1 MKIVVIGMGQCGGRI
16 ADEFARL
23 SKRAHSL
30 RGIDI
35 IVDSFAVNTDST
47 DLVGIHTIS
56 PDYRHR
62 ILIGAGATHGH
73 GVAKMNEVGAEIAKE
88 DADKVLDA
96 IKAARQLYE
105 SDAFLLIAG
114 AAGGTGSGATPV
126 IAKFLKE
133 RYADKP
139 VYAMLVLPFEHEETN
154 EERALYNT
162 AVCLKSTY
170 QIADA
175 IILIENQRYVRKD
188 YSLQSNITEI
198 NRLIAEPFFDLLCAG
213 EEKKVK
219 HIGAKV
225 LDAGDIIQTLCGWTA
240 IGYGDIK
247 LPLITFPTDWGRDFR
262 KRGTRT
268 HKGIEAM
275 DQALSDL
282 SVECDP
288 RDAHRALYLLS
299 APVKEMNM
307 ELVKELGDYL
317 KGFAPQALIRNGD
330 YPREKGLL
338 DVIVIL
344 SELSDVAKVREYYV
358 RSSALAK
365 ELKARVKNKE
375 SKAELTEEAGK
386 DVPTLL

>member
-1 MKIVVIGMGQCGGRI
+1 MKIIVVGLGQCGGRI

-23 SKRAHSL
+23 SKRARSL

-47 DLVGIHTIS
+47 DLAGIQTIK

-62 ILIGAGATHGH
+62 ILIGTGTTHGH
-73 GVAKMNEVGAEIAKE
+73 GVAKVNEVGAEIANE
-88 DADKVLDA
+88 DADKVIDA
-96 IKAARQLYE
+96 VKTARQFLE
-105 SDAFLLIAG
+105 ADALLLVAG
-114 AAGGTGSGATPV
+114 AAGGTGSGAVPV
-126 IAKFLKE
+126 MTKFMKE
-133 RYADKP
+133 RFIDKP
-139 VYAMLVLPFEHEETN
+139 VYAMLVLPFEHEELN

-170 QIADA
+170 QVADA
-175 IILIENQRYVRKD
+175 VILIENQRYVRKN
-188 YSLQSNITEI
+188 YSLQNNIIAI
-198 NRLIAEPFFDLLCAG
+198 NQLIAEPFFDLLCAG
-213 EEKKVK
+213 EEKKDR

-240 IGYGDIK
+240 MGYGELK
-247 LPLITFPTDWGRDFR
+247 LPLITLPMDWSRDFR
-262 KRGTRT
+262 KKGTRT

-275 DQALSDL
+275 DRALSDL
-282 SVECDP
+282 SVECNP
-288 RDAHRALYLLS
+288 QDAHRALYLLS

-317 KGFAPQALIRNGD
+317 KKFAPQAVIRNGD

-338 DVIVIL
+338 DVTVII
-344 SELSDVAKVREYYV
+344 SELSDVAKVRGYYTK
-358 RSSALAK
+358 STDLAK
-365 ELKARVKNKE
+365 ELKRREKTKA
-375 SKAELTEEAGK
+375 SKAGLAEEAGK

>member
-62 ILIGAGATHGH
+62 ILIGVGATHGH

-96 IKAARQLYE
+96 IKSAKQLYE
-105 SDAFLLIAG
+105 SDAFLLVAG
-114 AAGGTGSGATPV
+114 AAGGTGSGATPI

-175 IILIENQRYVRKD
+175 VILIENQRYVRKD

-198 NRLIAEPFFDLLCAG
+198 NKQIAEPFFDLLCAG

-240 IGYGDIK
+240 IGYGEIK

-262 KRGTRT
+262 KRSTRT

-288 RDAHRALYLLS
+288 RDAHRALYILS
-299 APVKEMNM
+299 APTKEMNV

-317 KGFAPQALIRNGD
+317 KSFAPQAVIRNGD

-338 DVIVIL
+338 DITVIL
-344 SELSDVAKVREYYV
+344 SELSDIAKVREYYT
-358 RSSALAK
+358 RSSELAR
-365 ELKARVKNKE
+365 ELKVRARNKE
-375 SKAELTEEAGK
+375 SKAGLAEEAGK

>member
-96 IKAARQLYE
+96 IKSARQLFE
-105 SDAFLLIAG
+105 SDAFLLVAG

-139 VYAMLVLPFEHEETN
+139 VYAMLVLPFEHEEMN

-175 IILIENQRYVRKD
+175 VILIENQRYVRKD

-288 RDAHRALYLLS
+288 RDAHRALYILS
-299 APVKEMNM
+299 APTKEMNV

-317 KGFAPQALIRNGD
+317 KSFAPQAVIRNGD

-338 DVIVIL
+338 DVTVIL
-344 SELSDVAKVREYYV
+344 SELSDVAKVREYYT
-358 RSSALAK
+358 RSSELAK
-365 ELKARVKNKE
+365 ELKVRAKNKE
-375 SKAELTEEAGK
+375 SKAGLAEEAGK

>member
-1 MKIVVIGMGQCGGRI
+1 MKIIVIGLGQCGGRI

-47 DLVGIHTIS
+47 DLAGIQTIK

-62 ILIGAGATHGH
+62 ILIGTGTTHGH
-73 GVAKMNEVGAEIAKE
+73 GVAKVNEVGAEIANE
-88 DADKVLDA
+88 DADKVIDA
-96 IKAARQLYE
+96 VKTARQFLE
-105 SDAFLLIAG
+105 ADAFLLVAG
-114 AAGGTGSGATPV
+114 AAGGTGSGAVPV
-126 IAKFLKE
+126 MTRFMKE
-133 RYADKP
+133 RFIDKP
-139 VYAMLVLPFEHEETN
+139 VYAMLVLPFEHEELN

-170 QIADA
+170 QVADA
-175 IILIENQRYVRKD
+175 VILIENQRYVRKN
-188 YSLQSNITEI
+188 YSLQNNIIAI
-198 NRLIAEPFFDLLCAG
+198 NQLIAEPFFDLLCAG
-213 EEKKVK
+213 EEKKDR

-240 IGYGDIK
+240 MGYGELK
-247 LPLITFPTDWGRDFR
+247 LPLITLPMDWSRDFR
-262 KRGTRT
+262 KKGTRT

-275 DQALSDL
+275 DRALSDL
-282 SVECDP
+282 SVECNP
-288 RDAHRALYLLS
+288 QDAHRALYLLS

-317 KGFAPQALIRNGD
+317 KKFAPQAVIRNGD

-338 DVIVIL
+338 DVTVII
-344 SELSDVAKVREYYV
+344 SELSDVAKVRGYYTK
-358 RSSALAK
+358 STDLAK
-365 ELKARVKNKE
+365 ELKRREKTKA
-375 SKAELTEEAGK
+375 SKAGLAEEAGK

>member
-62 ILIGAGATHGH
+62 ILIGVGTTHGH

-96 IKAARQLYE
+96 IKAAKQLYE

-114 AAGGTGSGATPV
+114 AAGGTGSGATPI

-139 VYAMLVLPFEHEETN
+139 VYAMLVLPFEHEEAN

-175 IILIENQRYVRKD
+175 VILIANQRYVRKD

-198 NRLIAEPFFDLLCAG
+198 NKQIAEPFFDLLCAG

-240 IGYGDIK
+240 IGYGDKK
-247 LPLITFPTDWGRDFR
+247 LPLITFPTDWGRDFH
-262 KRGTRT
+262 KRSTRT

-288 RDAHRALYLLS
+288 RDAHRALYILS
-299 APVKEMNM
+299 APTKEMNM

-317 KGFAPQALIRNGD
+317 KSFAPQAVIRNGD

-338 DVIVIL
+338 DVTVIL
-344 SELSDVAKVREYYV
+344 SELSDIAKVREYYT
-358 RSSALAK
+358 RSSELAR
-365 ELKARVKNKE
+365 ELKVRARNKE
-375 SKAELTEEAGK
+375 SKAGLAEEAGK

>member
-96 IKAARQLYE
+96 IKAAKQLYE

-126 IAKFLKE
+126 LAKFLKE

-139 VYAMLVLPFEHEETN
+139 VYAMLVLPFEHEEAN

-198 NRLIAEPFFDLLCAG
+198 NKLIAEPFFDLLCAG

-288 RDAHRALYLLS
+288 RDAHRALYILS
-299 APVKEMNM
+299 APTKEMNV

-317 KGFAPQALIRNGD
+317 KSFAPQAVIRNGD

-338 DVIVIL
+338 DVTVIL
-344 SELSDVAKVREYYV
+344 SELSDIAKVREYYT
-358 RSSALAK
+358 RSSELAK
-365 ELKARVKNKE
+365 ELKVRAKNKE
-375 SKAELTEEAGK
+375 SKAGWAEEAGK

>member
-1 MKIVVIGMGQCGGRI
+1 MKIVVIGLGQCGGRI

-23 SKRAHSL
+23 SRRAHSL

-35 IVDSFAVNTDST
+35 IVDSFAVNTDSA
-47 DLVGIHTIS
+47 DLAGIRTIS

-62 ILIGAGATHGH
+62 ILIGAGSTHGH
-73 GVAKMNEVGAEIAKE
+73 GVAKLNEVGAEIARE

-96 IKAARQLYE
+96 IKGAHQLYE
-105 SDAFLLIAG
+105 ADAFLLIAG
-114 AAGGTGSGATPV
+114 AAGGSGSGATPV
-126 IAKFLKE
+126 IARFLKE

-139 VYAMLVLPFEHEETN
+139 IYAMLVLPFEHEVSN

-175 IILIENQRYVRKD
+175 VILVDNQRYVRKD
-188 YSLQSNITEI
+188 YSLQSNIIGI
-198 NRLIAEPFFDLLCAG
+198 NQLIAEPFFDLLCAG
-213 EEKKVK
+213 EEKRVK
-219 HIGAKV
+219 NIGAKV
-225 LDAGDIIQTLCGWTA
+225 MDAGDIIQTLCGWTT
-240 IGYGDIK
+240 IGYGEKK
-247 LPLITFPTDWGRDFR
+247 LPLITLPSDFSRGFR
-262 KRGTRT
+262 KHGDRT

-275 DQALSDL
+275 DQALADL
-282 SVECDP
+282 SIDCNP
-288 RDAHRALYLLS
+288 QDANRALYLIS

-317 KGFAPQALIRNGD
+317 RSFAPQATIRNGD

-338 DVIVIL
+338 DVTVIL
-344 SELSDVAKVREYYV
+344 SELSDVPKVREYYSL
-358 RSSALAK
+358 SSDLART
-365 ELKARVKNKE
+365 LKQRAKNRE
-375 SKAELTEEAGK
+375 SKAGLVEETGK

>member
-62 ILIGAGATHGH
+62 ILIGVGITRGH

-96 IKAARQLYE
+96 IKSARQLFE
-105 SDAFLLIAG
+105 SDAFLLVAG
-114 AAGGTGSGATPV
+114 AAGGTGSGAMPV

-240 IGYGDIK
+240 IGYGEIK

-288 RDAHRALYLLS
+288 QDAHRALYILS
-299 APVKEMNM
+299 APTKEMNM
-307 ELVKELGDYL
+307 ELVKDLGDYL
-317 KGFAPQALIRNGD
+317 KSFAPQAVIRNGD

-338 DVIVIL
+338 DVTVIL
-344 SELSDVAKVREYYV
+344 SELSDVAKVREYYT
-358 RSSALAK
+358 RSSELAK
-365 ELKARVKNKE
+365 KLKVRAKNKE
-375 SKAELTEEAGK
+375 SKAGLAEEAGK
-386 DVPTLL
+386 DVPTLI